1 MSKYLI
7 LERRHIVWINV
18 FPLFGYIFLK
28 IVLEFF
34 HEEFMELLMF
44 EFYAKHVIQEEE
56 EQKEEE
62 EYNSDI
68 NIDIY
73 FYQICSV

>member
-1 MSKYLI
+1 
-7 LERRHIVWINV
+7 
-18 FPLFGYIFLK
+18 
-28 IVLEFF
+28 
-34 HEEFMELLMF
+34 MF